1 MVPLIQPMITEALYQ
16 NLMSVCRRFDPGNL
30 PNSAVHAERSR
41 LQRAWSAFFSDYP
54 VVVGPTWTQLPW
66 PADDDLK
73 PQTGTELLINTVR
86 FITPGNVLGLPS
98 IALPMGVADG
108 LPTGVQIYADLWRE
122 DLCLDAAETIEGAVT
137 RPTPIA
143 PLVQ

>member
-1 MVPLIQPMITEALYQ
+1 M
-16 NLMSVCRRFDPGNL
+16 
-30 PNSAVHAERSR
+30 
-41 LQRAWSAFFSDYP
+41 
-54 VVVGPTWTQLPW
+54 
-66 PADDDLK
+66 
-73 PQTGTELLINTVR
+73 R